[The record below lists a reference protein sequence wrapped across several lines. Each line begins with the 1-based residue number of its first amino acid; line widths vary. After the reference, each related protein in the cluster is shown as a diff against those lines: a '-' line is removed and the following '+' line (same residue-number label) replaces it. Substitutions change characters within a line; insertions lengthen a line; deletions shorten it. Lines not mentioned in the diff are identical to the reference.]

1 MADNTQDLP
10 DDIFCYIFS
19 LLPVRDSVR
28 ARLSSFRWKNLPDI
42 RSVLQFDGTNV
53 LGKNNFRSGR
63 FANRFVKAVDQF
75 LDLWR
80 GEKIRTLSICFCL
93 GNKHALHIDKWIATA
108 MKGEVEELDL
118 NFSDL
123 DRDLESYVFPSH
135 LLSFE
140 TGCYLKRLCLDNCML
155 SLPFGCTSWL
165 NHLTTLHLSRVPL
178 HQSGVQCI
186 LSGGLNLRS
195 LELSDCSL
203 PSTLCIHLPLLKK
216 LVIYDFLKEV
226 EFNCPNLEVFEY
238 FGRAKKM
245 TFTYVPILRE
255 VKVLLG
261 FRGGGCP
268 LIFDDITRCARQLQ
282 TLSLWITSEVK
293 PVLARITRCHLKQLD
308 LLVVVPDGFDLLTI
322 THLLHASPFLEIL
335 NLKMEYRS
343 FRRQSPPSTY
353 FDCPHFRLKE
363 VKIERFNQRTMD
375 LALYLLNNAVML
387 QKMIIQ
393 GLSRAKHDII
403 TTLLQKKT
411 SPIAEVIVL

>member
-1 MADNTQDLP
+1 MADNTHDLP

-19 LLPVRDSVR
+19 LLPVRDAVR

-42 RSVLQFDGTNV
+42 RSVLRFDGTNV
-53 LGKNNFRSGR
+53 LGKNNFCSGR
-63 FANRFVKAVDQF
+63 FAHPFVKAVDQF
-75 LDLWR
+75 LDLWK
-80 GEKIRTLSICFCL
+80 GEKISTLGIWFGL
-93 GNKHALHIDKWIATA
+93 GNKYALHIDKWIATA
-108 MKGEVEELDL
+108 MKVEVEELDL

-203 PSTLCIHLPLLKK
+203 PSALCIHLPLLKK

-226 EFNCPNLEVFEY
+226 EFNCPNLEV
-238 FGRAKKM
+238 
-245 TFTYVPILRE
+245 
-255 VKVLLG
+255 
-261 FRGGGCP
+261 
-268 LIFDDITRCARQLQ
+268 
-282 TLSLWITSEVK
+282 K

-308 LLVVVPDGFDLLTI
+308 LLVLVPDGFDLLTI
-322 THLLHASPFLEIL
+322 THLLHASPFLQIL
-335 NLKMEYRS
+335 NLKMKYRS
-343 FRRQSPPSTY
+343 FRRQSPPSKY
-353 FDCPHFRLKE
+353 CDCRHFRLKE
-363 VKIERFNQRTMD
+363 VKIERFNWSTMD
-375 LALYLLNNAVML
+375 LTLYLLNNAVML
-387 QKMIIQ
+387 EKMIIQ